1 MCTSASKKKP
11 SSRRPCVCKKGC
23 MRVKRVAGDAGDCRG
38 LSAERDPGGANFL
51 TRKSLKTGVKNF
63 KLFSLYGPSAIP
75 SKFSVR
81 WRVTG
86 RKSPATLRTH
96 RNLVFQHPI
105 SITDVAGDPRTI
117 TNHIFLDVHPP
128 RLPSV
133 LAPAADMHPNEPVR
147 TCRGG
152 GHRH

>member
-1 MCTSASKKKP
+1 MCTSDPKKSIAAKTT
-11 SSRRPCVCKKGC
+11 RAHQGC
-23 MRVKRVAGDAGDCRG
+23 MRVKRVAGGAGDCGG
-38 LSAERDPGGANFL
+38 LSAERRSGEANFL

>member
-63 KLFSLYGPSAIP
+63 KLFSLYGSPAIP
-75 SKFSVR
+75 RKFSVR
-81 WRVTG
+81 ARGVG
-86 RKSPATLRTH
+86 QKSPAIPRDPRKLVSRHYNSISGLRGFPRTARSNH
-96 RNLVFQHPI
+96 F
-105 SITDVAGDPRTI
+105 TDVHRTFSRHTRTRQRPAFTLGNSAGRAGA
-117 TNHIFLDVHPP
+117 
-128 RLPSV
+128 R
-133 LAPAADMHPNEPVR
+133 A
-147 TCRGG
+147 
-152 GHRH
+152 